1 MTRDEHTFSDEL
13 IDQALANVAFPATSD
28 ISRSVLRR
36 ITVGTPTNEHSAIDD
51 PSAFGLNG
59 PVDEPWSP
67 PSPTPQLPTATSDLV
82 LEPDRRLQLAEIG
95 FIAAAAIVILISIA
109 VWQSSLFGVG
119 DGESSPSLGSS
130 GPGELSNWLNTD
142 DAVTGMIDEA
152 TLPRPGSLA
161 ADFALV
167 REDGSVLQLS
177 DLRGQ
182 PVFLN
187 FWASWCPY
195 CVAEMPD
202 FERISREFDGRLTV
216 LGVNNGESVQ
226 VGADFAREVDANYEL
241 VYDPDQDVID
251 GYRVQVMP
259 MTYLIDADG
268 IIVDVQFGF
277 LDYDEMIEKLAA
289 VLDLGNSS

>member
-1 MTRDEHTFSDEL
+1 MIRDEHPFSDEL

-36 ITVGTPTNEHSAIDD
+36 ITVDTPTTEQSAIDD
-51 PSAFGLNG
+51 PSAFGLNE
-59 PVDEPWSP
+59 PRDEPWSP
-67 PSPTPQLPTATSDLV
+67 PSPTPQLPAATSDPI

-95 FIAAAAIVILISIA
+95 FIAAAAIVILIGIA

-130 GPGELSNWLNTD
+130 GPGELSNWLNSD

-152 TLPRPGSLA
+152 TLPRPGSPA

-202 FERISREFDGRLTV
+202 FERISREFDDRLTV

-241 VYDPDQDVID
+241 VYDPDQDVVD

-277 LDYDEMIEKLAA
+277 LDYDEMLEKLAA